1 MCTNAILGRYT
12 CDIICSGNRY
22 FASRKG
28 DNMNMTEDKKLVISS
43 KKYTGETGTVTARLP
58 LTLIEKLDKIAEST
72 GRTRNDIIQ
81 KCLEFSIENTEV
93 VDK

>member
-1 MCTNAILGRYT
+1 MCTNAIFDYEV
-12 CDIICSGNRY
+12 CDIICLGNRY
-22 FASRKG
+22 FASKKG
-28 DNMNMTEDKKLVISS
+28 DNVNMAEERKLVISS

-58 LTLIEKLDKIAEST
+58 LSLIERLDKIAETT